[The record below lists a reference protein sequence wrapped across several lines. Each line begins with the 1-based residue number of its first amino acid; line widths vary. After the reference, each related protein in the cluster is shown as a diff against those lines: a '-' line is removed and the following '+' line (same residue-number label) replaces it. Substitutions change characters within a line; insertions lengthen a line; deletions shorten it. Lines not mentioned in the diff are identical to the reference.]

1 MIYLIYIVVLI
12 AYFKFP
18 KYLRLIIFI
27 ANLFV
32 PESIPVIDELI
43 MAVGLLMPSDTN
55 AVEG

>member
-18 KYLRLIIFI
+18 KYLRLIIFVI
-27 ANLFV
+27 NLFV

-55 AVEG
+55 AIEG